1 MGNFAAHN
9 SVAGQYSNGLAAAG
23 SETVMA
29 SLKLYTP
36 PAPTTPED
44 DRGLTRARFEVLAE
58 ERKRELFNAALRMT
72 RDREEA
78 EDLTQETFAK
88 AYGAFHQFRPGTN
101 FKAWIYRV
109 LVNTY
114 INHYRRRRRAPQVKS
129 WEELA
134 VDGDAD
140 YAREDPSRL
149 SSPEEAVLARV
160 PDEDVQPALEA
171 LPEEFRIAVLLS
183 DVDEFSY
190 KEIAGILGIPL
201 GTVRSRIFRGRR
213 LLRQRLAGYARAHG
227 VI

>member
-1 MGNFAAHN
+1 
-9 SVAGQYSNGLAAAG
+9 
-23 SETVMA
+23 MA
-29 SLKLYTP
+29 SPKLQLHTVA
-36 PAPTTPED
+36 PAPQS
-44 DRGLTRARFEVLAE
+44 GNGHKRAQFEALAE

-78 EDLTQETFAK
+78 EDLTQETLTK

-114 INHYRRRRRAPQVKS
+114 INHYRRRRRAPQVRS

-149 SSPEEAVLARV
+149 SSPEESVLARV
-160 PDEDVQPALEA
+160 PDEEVQPALEA
-171 LPEEFRIAVLLS
+171 LPEEFRVAVLLS

-213 LLRQRLAGYARAHG
+213 LLRQRLSSYARAHG

>member
-1 MGNFAAHN
+1 LRRLNC
-9 SVAGQYSNGLAAAG
+9 
-23 SETVMA
+23 ETVMA
-29 SLKLYTP
+29 SRGRDTLGAVAVPEADPSLK
-36 PAPTTPED
+36 
-44 DRGLTRARFEVLAE
+44 RAQFGALAE
-58 ERKRELFNAALRMT
+58 ERKRDLFNAALRMT

-78 EDLTQETFAK
+78 EDLTQEALAK
-88 AYGAFHQFRPGTN
+88 AYAAFHQFRPGTN

-114 INHYRRRRRAPQVKS
+114 INHYRRRRRAPQLRS

-149 SSPEEAVLARV
+149 NSPEEAVLARV
-160 PDEDVQPALEA
+160 PDGEVQPALEA
-171 LPEEFRIAVLLS
+171 LPEEFRVAVLLS

-190 KEIAGILGIPL
+190 KEIAEILGIPL

-213 LLRQRLAGYARAHG
+213 LLRQRLATYARAHG

>member
-1 MGNFAAHN
+1 
-9 SVAGQYSNGLAAAG
+9 
-23 SETVMA
+23 MA
-29 SLKLYTP
+29 SPKLQLHTVA
-36 PAPTTPED
+36 PAPQA
-44 DRGLTRARFEVLAE
+44 GNGHKRAQFEALAE

-78 EDLTQETFAK
+78 EDLTQETLAK

-114 INHYRRRRRAPQVKS
+114 INHYRRRRRAPQVRS

-149 SSPEEAVLARV
+149 SSPEESVLARV
-160 PDEDVQPALEA
+160 PDEEVQPALEA
-171 LPEEFRIAVLLS
+171 LPEEFRVAVLLS

-190 KEIAGILGIPL
+190 KEIAEILGIPL

-213 LLRQRLAGYARAHG
+213 LLRQRLSSYARAQG